1 MVDMPRGRMMAG
13 HFDLSISL
21 EIAYTFK
28 WEYNHIYVPEYQHI
42 SS

>member
-21 EIAYTFK
+21 EIASIIKQEFFHLLVS
-28 WEYNHIYVPEYQHI
+28 EY
-42 SS
+42 